1 MVTSSF
7 LGRGGKDGDDAA
19 NKEEEDVE
27 RMIMMAFDPPR
38 QKEGSYQ
45 LNPEH
50 QGVVGRKLLQAS
62 IPTWTQLGADI
73 DGEAADDWSGWSVSL
88 SGDGSV
94 LAVGAVQNDG
104 SGSTNSGHVRAYKYN
119 ANSTSTWIQL
129 GADIDG
135 ETAGD
140 YSGWSVSLS
149 SDGGVLAVGAAY
161 NDAGGHS
168 NSGHV
173 RVYTYYAN
181 TTTWTQLGADIDG
194 ESACDYFGNSVS
206 LSSNGGVLAAAAL
219 GSDENG
225 PNTGFVRVYKYSNTS
240 NTWTPLGAKI
250 NGEADNDLFGR
261 SVTLSSD
268 GGVLAV
274 GAEQNDGNGGSTN
287 SGHVRVYKYNE
298 NSNTWIQL
306 GADIDGEAAG
316 DGSGW
321 SVSLSSDGGVLAV
334 GAVNNDGNGGID
346 SGHVRVYKYL
356 SNNNTWSQL
365 GADIDGEFTNDYSGS
380 SISLSG
386 DGVVLAVAAY
396 SNDGAFIS
404 SDRGHVRVYK
414 YYADTATWTQF
425 GADIDGEAAGDNT
438 GYLGGVSLSSD
449 GEVLAVGASYNDG
462 NGSSSGHVR
471 VFSIQVSL
479 GTKQLRITT
488 CHFTFDLSCFS
499 LLLPP
504 TTTTSFPARRQE
516 TTPAPASPPPSFAP
530 TSVPTSSATASPSS
544 VPSNVP
550 TILRPPTTSTAQ
562 PSTRAPTY
570 KPTGPTRCPTRRPTA
585 KPTRRP
591 RSTRPTRRPTAKPST
606 RAPTYKPTPRRPTAK
621 PTTP

>member
-38 QKEGSYQ
+38 QKEDSYQ

-194 ESACDYFGNSVS
+194 ESVCDYFGNSVS
-206 LSSNGGVLAAAAL
+206 LSSDGGVLAVAAL
-219 GSDENG
+219 GSDETG
-225 PNTGFVRVYKYSNTS
+225 PNTGIVRVYKYSNTS

-356 SNNNTWSQL
+356 SNSNMWSQL

-504 TTTTSFPARRQE
+504 TTTTHFRHDARRQHQHQQVALRLRLHQQAFL
-516 TTPAPASPPPSFAP
+516 PLPVAPQQALHLYHRSFP
-530 TSVPTSSATASPSS
+530 Q
-544 VPSNVP
+544 
-550 TILRPPTTSTAQ
+550 L
-562 PSTRAPTY
+562 
-570 KPTGPTRCPTRRPTA
+570 
-585 KPTRRP
+585 
-591 RSTRPTRRPTAKPST
+591 
-606 RAPTYKPTPRRPTAK
+606 
-621 PTTP
+621 